1 MKSKTSLYNFALS
14 KSLFKRFWPLW
25 VIWFWILVFVLPI
38 NLSTEIGNILKHGSF
53 DAAFSINSAL
63 INYGISLVCFAA
75 VICPLTVL
83 LLFSFLYTSRSSGM
97 IASLPIKRECVFT
110 TCFLTGL
117 VPLLLAELVT
127 VLVTVVLCGGS
138 GLVDNGVLTKCLWM
152 LIFSTVAFYGMAV
165 FCAMLTGNLI
175 VVPVVYVVLNLA
187 VYILESAVQIL
198 MELFIYGYS
207 GAGGYVF
214 TWLSPLVKLDELTV
228 NRNSTLPGDI
238 IMKAPVDYRINNVG
252 VLAVYCAA
260 GAVLLVLAAL
270 LYRRRQME
278 TAGDLVSVKVL
289 RPVFKY
295 SMAVGAALVFAC
307 GVEETVLWPSG
318 CGGLTPY
325 LTMLALLIGALLGYF
340 ASEMLMQ
347 KTLRVFRGG
356 WRGYFICAL
365 VLLVLALGCEFD
377 LFGYEKRV
385 PDAGNV
391 EYAELSFS
399 NTGDI
404 TQPENIEAY
413 TQLHRQII
421 AHKKQNE
428 SCPRRQSYSLPISY
442 RLKDGSRLTRY
453 YSIDASPAALADPDS
468 DINRWQALMN
478 TDEIR
483 AIRCAFTEP
492 LSKDSFVECFLVMK
506 APPQEDTVPM
516 SIETRLDSDAA
527 AELYY
532 DCILPDSRDG
542 HIGDYFVSSCG
553 EYYDTKTNV
562 TVYYQTKDLNK
573 ETPYLYNH
581 IEFVVQVDSERCLRW
596 LKENTLIT
604 PVPLREVTPPDEAEY
619 HILY

>member
-1 MKSKTSLYNFALS
+1 MKSKISFYDRGMGKNLL
-14 KSLFKRFWPLW
+14 KRFWPLW
-25 VIWFWILVFVLPI
+25 TIYLFALIVLLPSVLVNSPELGEERLQLNYHILDSSITLMYF
-38 NLSTEIGNILKHGSF
+38 SF
-53 DAAFSINSAL
+53 AFCAAAAMCMFSYLYSSKSCGLINSLPVKRETMFSTAAL
-63 INYGISLVCFAA
+63 TGLLPMLAADVLIFAVTA
-75 VICPLTVL
+75 
-83 LLFSFLYTSRSSGM
+83 LLFSGDPYVKTEVLLQWLGM
-97 IASLPIKRECVFT
+97 AVMSNI
-110 TCFLTGL
+110 
-117 VPLLLAELVT
+117 
-127 VLVTVVLCGGS
+127 
-138 GLVDNGVLTKCLWM
+138 
-152 LIFSTVAFYGMAV
+152 AFYGMAV

-187 VYILESAVQIL
+187 VYILESAVQAL

-238 IMKAPVDYRINNVG
+238 IMKAPVNYCINNVG

-270 LYRRRQME
+270 FYRRRQME

-307 GVEETVLWPSG
+307 GVEETVLWPAG

-478 TDEIR
+478 TDEVR